1 MQKEYRAAAIRAN
14 RRMTNLE
21 KLAARDPDY
30 KAVLEYAYG
39 NVQYD
44 LNALGM
50 TGGRFTH
57 ELDKVPASKVNMKK
71 LGAALG
77 AVNEFLSAA
86 SSTKKG
92 IDRTYNKRAK
102 TINKRYGTKLNS
114 SDMRLFFS
122 SHEWEKLK
130 NMFGS
135 KTAMKIIAKVQKNAK
150 EITKQV
156 ETARRQ
162 HKKINIDV
170 LNDIDGLNINTA
182 LSSRDRG
189 IIANLASIY
198 QAKK

>member
-1 MQKEYRAAAIRAN
+1 MQKEYRVAAIRAN

-114 SDMRLFFS
+114 SDIRLFFS
-122 SHEWEKLK
+122 SHEWEELK

-182 LSSRDRG
+182 LSSRDRE
-189 IIANLASIY
+189 IIVNLAYIY